1 VETLILYWKIA
12 KGFEGRLL
20 NDRYWLALP
29 MISGLWDMQ
38 TAQQVKEI
46 REKCVGCVLPEVKVL
61 YVRR

>member
-1 VETLILYWKIA
+1 
-12 KGFEGRLL
+12 
-20 NDRYWLALP
+20 
-29 MISGLWDMQ
+29 MQ